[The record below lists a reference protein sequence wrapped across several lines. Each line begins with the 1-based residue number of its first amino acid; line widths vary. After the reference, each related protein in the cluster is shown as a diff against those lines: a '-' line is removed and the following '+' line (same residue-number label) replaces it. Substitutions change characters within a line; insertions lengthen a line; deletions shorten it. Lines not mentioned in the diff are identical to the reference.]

1 MFHESKRKRKT
12 AAKIRRKKYRQLIA
26 VHMKVSRHKNVALNV
41 FVLNYSKD
49 SDWAVYAVLVM
60 KSI

>member
-1 MFHESKRKRKT
+1 MFHERQKKKENSSENKKE
-12 AAKIRRKKYRQLIA
+12 KISSA
-26 VHMKVSRHKNVALNV
+26 HTVHMKVSRHKNVALNV

-49 SDWAVYAVLVM
+49 SDWVVYGVLVM